1 MNGQSRA
8 CAAGYPYPEIDVSD
22 LGDGD
27 FRDDAV
33 ELIYDFKRK
42 YGRLPNYV
50 AVRLEQ
56 VEALEAAYDCPGIME
71 CHPPGVPLIFVG
83 P

>member
-1 MNGQSRA
+1 VSGRSRA
-8 CAAGYPYPEIDVSD
+8 CAFGAPYAEIDVSD
-22 LGDGD
+22 IGEGD
-27 FRDDAV
+27 FRDDAA
-33 ELIYDFKRK
+33 ELISAFKRK

-50 AVRLEQ
+50 AVRLGQ

-71 CHPPGVPLIFVG
+71 CYPPGVPLLFVG